1 MSIELEKMITKL
13 GDFPMLYENATLYD
27 AISLMNYHK
36 LGTVCITNKNLN
48 LKGIFTDG
56 DLRRIFLKVQKP
68 LSAILID
75 DISSYMN
82 KKPQFFLINNE
93 ITKKEVIIFMKKN
106 KIWDVPFIDQNGKLY
121 GIIHLHNL
129 IYG

>member
-1 MSIELEKMITKL
+1 MSVEFENLIIKI
-13 GDFPMLYENATLYD
+13 DNFPILSENSSLYD
-27 AISLMNYHK
+27 AISLMNFHK
-36 LGTVCITNKNLN
+36 LGTVCITDKNLN

-75 DISSYMN
+75 DISKYMN
-82 KKPQFFLINNE
+82 KKPHFFLVNNN
-93 ITKKEVIIFMKKN
+93 ITRKDVFAYMKKN
-106 KIWDVPFIDQNGKLY
+106 KIWDIPFIDQNDKLY

-129 IYG
+129 LDG

>member
-1 MSIELEKMITKL
+1 MSVKFEKIILKI
-13 GDFPMLYENATLYD
+13 GDFPMLSEKATVYD
-27 AISLMNYHK
+27 AISLMNFHK

-68 LSAILID
+68 LSAILVD
-75 DISSYMN
+75 DISNYMN
-82 KKPQFFLINNE
+82 KKPQFFLINNN
-93 ITKKEVIIFMKKN
+93 ITKEEVVIYMKKN
-106 KIWDVPFIDQNGKLY
+106 KIWDVPVIDQNDKLY

-129 IYG
+129 IDG

>member
-1 MSIELEKMITKL
+1 MSVEFEKIIIKL
-13 GDFPMLYENATLYD
+13 GGFPLLSENATLYD
-27 AISLMNYHK
+27 AISLMNFHK
-36 LGTVCITNKNLN
+36 LGTVCITNKDLN

-75 DISSYMN
+75 DISNYMN
-82 KKPQFFLINNE
+82 KKPHFFLINNK
-93 ITKKEVIIFMKKN
+93 ITREEVIIYMKKN
-106 KIWDVPFIDQNGKLY
+106 RIWDIPFIDQNDKLY

-129 IYG
+129 IDG

>member
-1 MSIELEKMITKL
+1 MSVEFEKIIIKL
-13 GDFPMLYENATLYD
+13 GGFPLLSENATLYD
-27 AISLMNYHK
+27 AISLMNFHK
-36 LGTVCITNKNLN
+36 LGTVCITNKDLN

-75 DISSYMN
+75 DISNYMN
-82 KKPQFFLINNE
+82 KKPHFFLINNK
-93 ITKKEVIIFMKKN
+93 ITREEVIIYMKKN
-106 KIWDVPFIDQNGKLY
+106 KIWDIPFIDQNDKLY

-129 IYG
+129 IDG